1 MDFNILIKNKLNIES
16 ILDVGSHAGTFT
28 IECKN
33 YYPDAYYYMIEGNPI
48 SEAYISNLGI
58 DYKIVYLSDIV
69 KDTIVYKTK
78 YNSFNTGDSLYREN
92 TDFYSDDLL
101 ITEKIKTSTLYEI
114 FKDEV
119 TFDLIKI
126 DSQGSEMD
134 IIKGGL
140 DMCKK
145 AKIFYL
151 EASVYPYNS
160 GAPMFD
166 ELKEFMSSIGY
177 PYYKIVSDIYHPNDN
192 SLIIQHDVLF
202 SKIILI

>member
-78 YNSFNTGDSLYREN
+78 YNSFNT
-92 TDFYSDDLL
+92 
-101 ITEKIKTSTLYEI
+101 
-114 FKDEV
+114 
-119 TFDLIKI
+119 
-126 DSQGSEMD
+126 
-134 IIKGGL
+134 
-140 DMCKK
+140 
-145 AKIFYL
+145 
-151 EASVYPYNS
+151 
-160 GAPMFD
+160 
-166 ELKEFMSSIGY
+166 
-177 PYYKIVSDIYHPNDN
+177 
-192 SLIIQHDVLF
+192 
-202 SKIILI
+202 